1 MAIHII
7 LLIAAVLGIGWFI
20 YKHYQPKNTQNQ
32 TTEETIP
39 EATPDKR
46 PLAQEQIEQSLD
58 RYNHWIDN
66 CDQKA
71 SVLLA
76 IAGVVATLFFTS
88 DAIKMLRHY
97 IFQPIVLAWNT
108 PSGFDFSP
116 SRFWVLVLF
125 VITSSL
131 LIATLAYL
139 IIVIRPNLNYTKI
152 QEQNPG
158 MEKKSILFYMS
169 VAEMSYEDY
178 KTTAVDYL
186 NDLRSQAYANA
197 KIATNKFTNFQH
209 AVFYFILTVISAI
222 LLFIAVMFMH

>member
-1 MAIHII
+1 MTIHII
-7 LLIAAVLGIGWFI
+7 LSIVAVASVGWI
-20 YKHYQPKNTQNQ
+20 LYKHYVKKDTQQQAVDAPNEVSGQDKQPLEK
-32 TTEETIP
+32 
-39 EATPDKR
+39 
-46 PLAQEQIEQSLD
+46 EQIEQSLD

-76 IAGVVATLFFTS
+76 IVGVVATLFFTS

-97 IFQPIVLAWNT
+97 IFHPIELAWNN

-125 VITSSL
+125 VITSLL

-139 IIVIRPNLNYTKI
+139 ILIIRPNLNYTKI
-152 QEQNPG
+152 QKQNPG

-169 VAEMSYEDY
+169 VAEISYEDY
-178 KTTAVDYL
+178 KTTAVNYL
-186 NDLRSQAYANA
+186 NDLRSQAYACA
-197 KIATNKFTNFQH
+197 KIATNKFINLQH
-209 AVFYFILTVISAI
+209 AIFYFILTTISAS

>member
-7 LLIAAVLGIGWFI
+7 LLIVAVSDIGWCI
-20 YKHYQPKNTQNQ
+20 YNHYKKKDTPSQNAEEPNAATNQDKQPLQ
-32 TTEETIP
+32 
-39 EATPDKR
+39 
-46 PLAQEQIEQSLD
+46 QEQLEQSLD

-76 IAGVVATLFFTS
+76 IVGVVATLFFTS

-97 IFQPIVLAWNT
+97 IFHPIVLAWND

-125 VITSSL
+125 IITSLL
-131 LIATLAYL
+131 LIVTLAYL
-139 IIVIRPNLNYTKI
+139 IVIIRPNLNYTKI

-169 VAEMSYEDY
+169 VAGMSYEDY
-178 KTTAVDYL
+178 KNTAVDYL

-209 AVFYFILTVISAI
+209 AIFYFILTVLSAI

>member
-7 LLIAAVLGIGWFI
+7 LLIVAVSGISWCIYNHYKKKDTPSQTPEEPNAATNQD
-20 YKHYQPKNTQNQ
+20 KQPLQQ
-32 TTEETIP
+32 
-39 EATPDKR
+39 D
-46 PLAQEQIEQSLD
+46 QIEQSLD

-76 IAGVVATLFFTS
+76 IVGVVATLFFTS

-97 IFQPIVLAWNT
+97 IFHPIVLAWND

-125 VITSSL
+125 IITSLL
-131 LIATLAYL
+131 LIVTLAYL
-139 IIVIRPNLNYTKI
+139 IVIIRPNLNYTKI

-169 VAEMSYEDY
+169 VAGMSYEDY
-178 KTTAVDYL
+178 KNKAVDYL
-186 NDLRSQAYANA
+186 NDLRSQTYANA

-209 AVFYFILTVISAI
+209 AIFYFIFTVLSAI